1 MINGIDSVYCT
12 SSSQIFRGENGE
24 VTSNPFGEGVEQI
37 TEMYSSPKFVT
48 ESEFTSNSD
57 WYSPAMTVQGVRDNW
72 GGNGTWY
79 NIEYKAI
86 THNKWAKRGNNS
98 DKAIVSRKQT
108 HNILITYNHNGKNKT
123 MKIPV
128 YTEIRNCPKTQQ

>member
-1 MINGIDSVYCT
+1 MYCT
-12 SSSQIFRGENGE
+12 SSSQIGRSKDGAITG
-24 VTSNPFGEGVEQI
+24 SVEQV
-37 TEMYSSPKFVT
+37 TEMYSSPKFMT

-57 WYSPAMTVQGVRDNW
+57 WYSPAMTVQGVSDNW
-72 GGNGTWY
+72 GGNGDWFD
-79 NIEYKAI
+79 IEYKAI

-98 DKAIVSRKQT
+98 STALISRKQT